1 MSPTLSKRLSDCW
14 AGRSTGPI
22 NIGNPDEVTMRELAE
37 RILSLTKS
45 RSKIKF
51 RDLPPDDPR
60 QRRPDVSLAKA
71 TLNWTPLVR
80 LDDGPRE
87 TIAYFRTIV
96 G

>member
-1 MSPTLSKRLSDCW
+1 LL
-14 AGRSTGPI
+14 GRPVELTGPI

-45 RSKIKF
+45 RSKIQF

-60 QRRPDVSLAKA
+60 QRRPDISLAKA
-71 TLNWTPLVR
+71 ALNWTPLVR
-80 LDDGPRE
+80 LDDGLRE
-87 TIAYFRTIV
+87 TITYFRKIV